1 MTTENPEPEAK
12 RVKIAGPAV
21 LNSNECINFH
31 LLQKT
36 NGAVTF
42 VDGGLFPPEMSHQL
56 FDEEEITGYEDLHI
70 DVYFTPAFQTLLDIH
85 FEGEPARGA
94 TDLAAPL
101 KETFCAGFFEKK
113 EDFDRAFEVEPP
125 LRTENFGKPLVSA
138 DTTQGTTINIL
149 HSNLATSAE
158 PIRQIHAR
166 IQPLLLFFVDA
177 ASAIDSTDPAWDLLL
192 AVESSPDGTCQVLG
206 FATLYHFWVFPDR
219 QRVRL
224 SQVLVLPPHQGR
236 GVGSLLVES
245 AYKVTDERN
254 SVDITME
261 DPTDDMQRL
270 RDKMDLKRMLAAEW
284 PQEEAITCLKNAL
297 TSGGKTTAIE
307 DGASGVSGS
316 KANADRA
323 SSPLSAS
330 PECLA
335 RLQKDLRLSRQQAS
349 RMWEGLLYAIAVPQ
363 GVPATAAVEGMVQA
377 ALEAQV
383 AGAKKGSEGKK
394 LVETASGFVMLKSK
408 SKGSAAALAAP
419 GAVPVEGVSA
429 EQTREAIRQAV
440 ALRVDEMRRLI
451 GLPTVAGDD
460 GDEEE
465 DDDDNE
471 GEQAEEDET

>member
-1 MTTENPEPEAK
+1 MH
-12 RVKIAGPAV
+12 RR
-21 LNSNECINFH
+21 NF
-31 LLQKT
+31 KDSFSP
-36 NGAVTF
+36 NIYIYCR
-42 VDGGLFPPEMSHQL
+42 L

-70 DVYFTPAFQTLLDIH
+70 DVYFTPSFQTLLDIH
-85 FEGEPARGA
+85 FEGEPAKGA
-94 TDLAAPL
+94 TDLASPL
-101 KETFCAGFFEKK
+101 KETFGAGFFEKK
-113 EDFDRAFEVEPP
+113 EEFDRAFEVESP

-138 DTTQGTTINIL
+138 ETTQGTTINIL
-149 HSNLATSAE
+149 HSNLATAAE
-158 PIRQIHAR
+158 PIRQLHAR

-192 AVESSPDGTCQVLG
+192 AVESFPDGTCQVLG

-236 GVGSLLVES
+236 GVGSLLVEA
-245 AYKVTDERN
+245 AYIVTDERKA
-254 SVDITME
+254 VDITME

-270 RDKMDLKRMLAAEW
+270 RDKMDLKRLLAAEW
-284 PQEEAITCLKNAL
+284 PQEAALTCLKNAL
-297 TSGGKTTAIE
+297 TSSGTTTATE
-307 DGASGVSGS
+307 TDGDTTA
-316 KANADRA
+316 
-323 SSPLSAS
+323 SPLCAS

-349 RMWEGLLYAIAVPQ
+349 RMWEGLLYAVAVPQ

-377 ALEAQV
+377 ALEAQIS
-383 AGAKKGSEGKK
+383 GAKKGSEGKK

-408 SKGSAAALAAP
+408 AKKSAAALAAP

-451 GLPTVAGDD
+451 GLPTVD
-460 GDEEE
+460 E
-465 DDDDNE
+465 DDDDE
-471 GEQAEEDET
+471 GEQAEEDEA

>member
-1 MTTENPEPEAK
+1 
-12 RVKIAGPAV
+12 
-21 LNSNECINFH
+21 
-31 LLQKT
+31 
-36 NGAVTF
+36 
-42 VDGGLFPPEMSHQL
+42 
-56 FDEEEITGYEDLHI
+56 
-70 DVYFTPAFQTLLDIH
+70 
-85 FEGEPARGA
+85 
-94 TDLAAPL
+94 L
-101 KETFCAGFFEKK
+101 KETFGAGFFEKK
-113 EDFDRAFEVEPP
+113 EEFDRAFEVESP
-125 LRTENFGKPLVSA
+125 LRTEDFGKPLVSA
-138 DTTQGTTINIL
+138 ETTQGTKINIL
-149 HSNLATSAE
+149 YSNLAAAAE
-158 PIRQIHAR
+158 PIRRLHAR

-192 AVESSPDGTCQVLG
+192 AVESFSDGRCQVLG

-219 QRVRL
+219 QRIRL

-236 GVGSLLVES
+236 GVGSLLVEA
-245 AYKVTDERN
+245 AYKVTDERKA
-254 SVDITME
+254 VDITME

-270 RDKMDLKRMLAAEW
+270 RDKMDLKRILEAEW
-284 PQEEAITCLKNAL
+284 PQEAASACLKNAL
-297 TSGGKTTAIE
+297 ASGVKTTATE
-307 DGASGVSGS
+307 VGASGSS
-316 KANADRA
+316 KANAETA

-349 RMWEGLLYAIAVPQ
+349 RMWEGLLYAVAVPQ

-408 SKGSAAALAAP
+408 SQGSAAALAAP

-460 GDEEE
+460 EEE
-465 DDDDNE
+465 EDNE
-471 GEQAEEDET
+471 GEQAEEDKA